1 MMNQFFSQH
10 AGRIQIGAIA
20 FLLVLTFF
28 MTRPPSVEDVLT
40 QAEGRA
46 HNADKQ
52 QVTVIRPQATTTV
65 PLIKTTGTMEV
76 RSYITMSSEVS
87 GRVIGVSDSLR
98 AGGVFDAGEVLL
110 RIDPDDF
117 ELSLEQ
123 ARADVAAT
131 EATLKLRVAESEA
144 AIENYALLNG
154 DAVVPPLVA
163 KEPQI
168 DQAKAQLLAA
178 QAREKVAALALSRTK
193 FSLPFAGQVTE
204 SSVAAGQL
212 LSQGQP
218 FGRAF
223 ANQSIE
229 ATVPLTVEEL
239 GLISPLAGR
248 KAVIWSN
255 DIDHPATVDRMAAEL
270 DAMTRFAAVYLN
282 TDSVIPPG
290 TFVDVEISG
299 APQADTFLLP
309 ETTRQLNETL
319 WIVEGDMLREIT
331 PELIATT
338 SEGMV
343 VRAFDYKNGIVQG
356 VVPGAMEGLAVSI
369 TESLSP

>member
-1 MMNQFFSQH
+1 MNQFFSRY
-10 AGRIQIGAIA
+10 AGRIQIGVIA
-20 FLLVLTFF
+20 FLLVVTFF
-28 MTRPPSVEDVLT
+28 MTRPPSVEDV
-40 QAEGRA
+40 QSESEGRA

-76 RSYITMSSEVS
+76 RSYITMSTEVS
-87 GRVIGVSDSLR
+87 GRVIGVSDALR

-110 RIDPDDF
+110 MIDPNDF

-123 ARADVAAT
+123 ARADVAAA

-168 DQAKAQLLAA
+168 DQAKAQLFAA

-193 FSLPFAGQVTE
+193 FTLPFTGQVTE
-204 SSVAAGQL
+204 SSVAEGQL
-212 LSQGQP
+212 LTQGQS

-223 ANQSIE
+223 ANQSVE
-229 ATVPLTVEEL
+229 ASVPLSVKEL

-248 KAVIWSN
+248 KAVISSN
-255 DIDHPATVDRMAAEL
+255 DINHPATVDRRAAEL
-270 DAMTRFAAVYLN
+270 DAMTRFATVYLQTN
-282 TDSVIPPG
+282 SVIPPG
-290 TFVDVEISG
+290 TFVDVEING
-299 APQADTFLLP
+299 APQTDTFLLP
-309 ETTRQLNETL
+309 ETTRQLNEAL
-319 WIVEGDMLREIT
+319 WIVEGGTLREMR
-331 PELIATT
+331 PDLIATT
-338 SEGMV
+338 SKGMV

-356 VVPGAMEGLAVSI
+356 AVPGAMEGLAVSI
-369 TESLSP
+369 TERLSP